1 MGSVKSQKP
10 EQRVGLEA
18 SMPKLWAIV
27 EAKILLPIKICGP
40 TGVVIYGLRRVKL
53 EIMRNK
59 GWFEEAAASFRAHCL
74 PWVVILSR
82 LEGAYVVMVVA
93 APHLIED

>member
-1 MGSVKSQKP
+1 MGSVISQKP

-40 TGVVIYGLRRVKL
+40 TGVVIYGLRREKI
-53 EIMRNK
+53 ESMRNK

-74 PWVVILSR
+74 PWGWMLS
-82 LEGAYVVMVVA
+82 LVE
-93 APHLIED
+93 